1 MALARH
7 RQLQT
12 APFRAF
18 ARSWRFQIHIM
29 EDGSVRMFSRRA
41 EDWMART
48 NGHQPIAPMLKDSV
62 RQIETPQGSKR

>member
-1 MALARH
+1 
-7 RQLQT
+7 
-12 APFRAF
+12 
-18 ARSWRFQIHIM
+18 M

-62 RQIETPQGSKR
+62 RQIETPQGSNR